1 MSATAPDVETGAA
14 RQPARLRA
22 GRGAGRGG
30 GRHRYPPFERRQR
43 RAGYLLCAPAVAH
56 MVAFTLLPV
65 LAALWLSFTDYRV
78 LAPPTW
84 VGIDNYI
91 AMFSDQA
98 FVKSIWNTSVYT
110 FFTVPFAMFLA
121 LLIAVALNE
130 KIRARAWFR
139 AAFFLPHVTATV
151 AVAMVWIWMYNP
163 RIGLFNAALGAIGIS
178 RINWLGDPN
187 WSMPSVIL
195 MGIWQGIGVKMLI
208 YLAALQGIP
217 EHLYE
222 AASIDGASK
231 RQQFFH
237 ITIPMLKYATFF
249 VFVISLIDSFQV
261 FDSIWV
267 MTQGG
272 PVNSTTVMTYEVYR
286 SAFQSFRMGYASAQA
301 VLLFAIIFVLTVVSK
316 RLTRSE
322 DV

>member
-1 MSATAPDVETGAA
+1 MSAATREAESAA
-14 RQPARLRA
+14 AVHDRPRP
-22 GRGAGRGG
+22 
-30 GRHRYPPFERRQR
+30 RYPRFERRQR
-43 RAGYLLCAPAVAH
+43 RAGYLLCAPAVFH
-56 MVAFTLLPV
+56 MVLFTLLPV

-78 LAPPTW
+78 LTPPAW
-84 VGIDNYI
+84 VGLDNYV
-91 AMFSDQA
+91 AMFQDQA
-98 FVKSIWNTSVYT
+98 FRRSIWNTSVYT
-110 FFTVPFAMFLA
+110 FFTVPFAMVLS
-121 LLIAVALNE
+121 LLVAVALNE
-130 KIRARAWFR
+130 KLRFRAWYR

-163 RIGLFNAALGAIGIS
+163 RIGLFNAALDVFGVG
-178 RINWLGDPN
+178 RVNWLGDPAFAL
-187 WSMPSVIL
+187 PSVIL

-208 YLAALQGIP
+208 YLAALQGIA

-222 AASIDGASK
+222 AASIDGANK

-237 ITIPMLKYATFF
+237 ITVPQLKYATFF

-272 PVNSTTVMTYEVYR
+272 PINSTTVMTYEVYR

-301 VLLFAIIFVLTVVSK
+301 VLLFVIIFVLTIVSK
-316 RLTRSE
+316 RLTRSD

>member
-1 MSATAPDVETGAA
+1 MSATAPAGELDPGRVRPA
-14 RQPARLRA
+14 RQS
-22 GRGAGRGG
+22 
-30 GRHRYPPFERRQR
+30 RYPRLERRQR

-56 MVAFTLLPV
+56 MVLFTLIPV

-78 LAPPTW
+78 LTPPSW
-84 VGIDNYI
+84 VGLDNYVT
-91 AMFSDQA
+91 MFQDQA
-98 FVKSIWNTSVYT
+98 FRRSIWNTTVYT
-110 FFTVPFAMFLA
+110 FFTVPFAMVLA
-121 LLIAVALNE
+121 LLVAVALNE
-130 KIRARAWFR
+130 KLRARAWYR

-163 RIGLFNAALGAIGIS
+163 RIGLFNAALGVFGIG

-187 WSMPSVIL
+187 FALPSVIV

-208 YLAALQGIP
+208 YLAALQGIA

-222 AASIDGASK
+222 AAAIDGANK
-231 RQQFFH
+231 WQQFIY
-237 ITIPMLKYATFF
+237 ITVPQLKYATFF

-316 RLTRSE
+316 RLTRSD

>member
-1 MSATAPDVETGAA
+1 MPPTAPEVERDPGRVRPA
-14 RQPARLRA
+14 RQS
-22 GRGAGRGG
+22 
-30 GRHRYPPFERRQR
+30 RYPRLERRQR

-56 MVAFTLLPV
+56 MVLFTLIPV

-78 LAPPTW
+78 LTPPSW
-84 VGIDNYI
+84 VGLDNYVT
-91 AMFSDQA
+91 MFQDQA
-98 FVKSIWNTSVYT
+98 FRRSIWNTTVYT
-110 FFTVPFAMFLA
+110 FFTVPFAMVLA
-121 LLIAVALNE
+121 LLVAVALNE
-130 KIRARAWFR
+130 KLRARAWYR

-163 RIGLFNAALGAIGIS
+163 RIGLFNAALGVFGIG

-187 WSMPSVIL
+187 FALPSVIV

-208 YLAALQGIP
+208 YLAALQGIA

-222 AASIDGASK
+222 AAAIDGANK
-231 RQQFFH
+231 WQQFIY
-237 ITIPMLKYATFF
+237 ITVPQLKYATFF

-316 RLTRSE
+316 RLTRSD